1 MLLGIKVNDGY
12 MKKIFLALIMCCCVC
27 SLSAQDSLKVD
38 AKTDM
43 LIARVAQLEH
53 DVNFLTVKCEL
64 SDAKSTVNDYC
75 NSISNNIQELEIY
88 IVNKKHKKNY
98 DILDQHILVYQ
109 AHLKCF
115 TAFQSHYNSL
125 KKYVD
130 EIIASN
136 NFRKDEIELIQT
148 TFDSILSTIDL
159 YEARIETYR
168 LKILEYDSKKK

>member
-1 MLLGIKVNDGY
+1 MKRILLV
-12 MKKIFLALIMCCCVC
+12 LVMCCCVC

-43 LIARVAQLEH
+43 LTARVAQLER
-53 DVNFLTVKCEL
+53 DVDFLTVKYEL
-64 SDAKSTVNDYC
+64 SNAKSTVNDYC
-75 NSISNNIQELEIY
+75 NSISNSIQELEIY

-109 AHLKCF
+109 ANLKCF
-115 TAFQSHYNSL
+115 TAFQSQYNYL

-136 NFRKDEIELIQT
+136 NFRKDEIELIQA
-148 TFDSILSTIDL
+148 TFDSILSSIDL
-159 YEARIETYR
+159 YEARIETYKLTI
-168 LKILEYDSKKK
+168 LKYDSKKK

>member
-1 MLLGIKVNDGY
+1 
-12 MKKIFLALIMCCCVC
+12 MKKILFILIMCCCVC

-43 LIARVAQLEH
+43 LTARVAQLEH

-115 TAFQSHYNSL
+115 TAFQSQYNSL
-125 KKYVD
+125 KKYAD
-130 EIIASN
+130 KIIATN
-136 NFRKDEIELIQT
+136 NFRKDEIELIQA
-148 TFDSILSTIDL
+148 TFDNILSTIDL
-159 YEARIETYR
+159 YGAYIETYKG
-168 LKILEYDSKKK
+168 KILEYDSKKK